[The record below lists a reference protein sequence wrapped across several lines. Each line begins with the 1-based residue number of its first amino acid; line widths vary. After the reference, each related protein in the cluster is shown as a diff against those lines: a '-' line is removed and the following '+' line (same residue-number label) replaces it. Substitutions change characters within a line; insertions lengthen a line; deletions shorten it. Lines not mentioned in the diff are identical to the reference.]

1 MHNGVLAT
9 LKEVVHFYNTR
20 DVLAECDAELGNLDP
35 GFGIDCWPAP
45 EIPDTMDSSF
55 LGDLR
60 LTEEEEDAIV
70 AFMLTFTDGYMAP

>member
-1 MHNGVLAT
+1 
-9 LKEVVHFYNTR
+9 
-20 DVLAECDAELGNLDP
+20 
-35 GFGIDCWPAP
+35 
-45 EIPDTMDSSF
+45 MDSSF